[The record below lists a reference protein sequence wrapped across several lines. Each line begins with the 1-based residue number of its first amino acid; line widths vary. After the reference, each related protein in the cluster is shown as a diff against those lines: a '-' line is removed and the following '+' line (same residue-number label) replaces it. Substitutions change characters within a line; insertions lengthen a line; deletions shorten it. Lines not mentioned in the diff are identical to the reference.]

1 MTLYVE
7 SAQHVDPSQREAIAS
22 DVADALRA
30 QLSVSIAVDVRG
42 PGELQEL
49 TRFGI
54 ESKPRRFEDRRK
66 RGV

>member
-1 MTLYVE
+1 V
-7 SAQHVDPSQREAIAS
+7 IAR
-22 DVADALRA
+22 DIADALRA
-30 QLSVSIAVDVRG
+30 QLSVSIAVEVRG

-66 RGV
+66 QAR